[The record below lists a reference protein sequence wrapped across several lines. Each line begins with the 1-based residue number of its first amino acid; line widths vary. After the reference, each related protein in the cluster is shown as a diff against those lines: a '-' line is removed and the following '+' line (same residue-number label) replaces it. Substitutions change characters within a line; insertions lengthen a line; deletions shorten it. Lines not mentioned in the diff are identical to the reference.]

1 MYHTPEPL
9 FSDLFD
15 VLVCN
20 IFFRELSTLLIT
32 GPADFGPERGAILI
46 EMVRV
51 AVSLVTAV
59 TNCSA
64 MVQVAYLR
72 SPWLR

>member
-1 MYHTPEPL
+1 MYHTPEL
-9 FSDLFD
+9 LSSALFD

-20 IFFRELSTLLIT
+20 FFFRELSTLLMG
-32 GPADFGPERGAILI
+32 GPAGFGPARVVTSM

-51 AVSLVTAV
+51 TVPLVTAV
-59 TNCSA
+59 INCSA
-64 MVQVAYLR
+64 MVPVAYLR